1 MHRFLEGMHAM
12 DTHYRTAPLADNLPA
27 LLGLLNVSRQGG
39 GTCACVHVVCG
50 WLCLTQCK
58 QERSLQTAHPAAS
71 IPAPRFLTPPLPC
84 SRRCR
89 LAPCLPAAAAQVW
102 NTTFLGRSTTALLPY
117 QQALQHFA
125 PHVQQLSMESNG
137 KGVALDGTPLTFETG
152 ACVRRCAPA
161 AAGRS
166 GRLSLRRALPLSL
179 PWLARAAK
187 LLARCSAM
195 VPPLLT
201 PLPPHPHPPTHTP
214 SLPPPHPLP
223 SGEIDFG
230 EPGTNG
236 QHSFYQLVHQGRVVP
251 AEFIAV
257 ARSQQDV
264 YLQVGGC
271 GAVRYGTV
279 RCGAVWCGAA
289 ARRSPSDGGS
299 TGCGGICW
307 AVGGKH
313 DEVASSPSNRLIG
326 G

>member
-39 GTCACVHVVCG
+39 GTCSCVHVVCG

-152 ACVRRCAPA
+152 GCGCGCLGGRCAA
-161 AAGRS
+161 AEQLPRCYC
-166 GRLSLRRALPLSL
+166 LSSALL
-179 PWLARAAK
+179 
-187 LLARCSAM
+187 CSAM
-195 VPPLLT
+195 LTPLPHGT
-201 PLPPHPHPPTHTP
+201 PSPLPPHPP
-214 SLPPPHPLP
+214 SPSPSPLP
-223 SGEIDFG
+223 TPHSTGEIDFG